1 MCGSYFGSRSQPSME
16 GGTVIPP
23 HGMVMQPFVMP
34 MMFYCAPAGFGS
46 LPQEAFTYSTS
57 HVKPDP
63 EEAPEETI
71 EKPHCESDA
80 DEVYYHLALA
90 YNNPDEWR
98 AVEDSLFIRATKL
111 PTIEKC
117 YSEKPEG
124 VYVPWG
130 AVAADCEGVLNKFP
144 LGFVHIG
151 LEQMQACTVAKGKPA
166 TRTCGLKVALR
177 ELRTYPNLIGFVCF
191 EDGRRCFLE
200 ADRKEENKK
209 ETKHRLENELLL
221 AILQCKQAQ
230 AQITFW

>member
-1 MCGSYFGSRSQPSME
+1 MCSRYFGSRSQSEME
-16 GGTVIPP
+16 SGTAIPQQ
-23 HGMVMQPFVMP
+23 GMVMQPFVMP
-34 MMFYCAPAGFGS
+34 MFYCAPAGFGS
-46 LPQEAFTYSTS
+46 LPQEAFTYSTA

-63 EEAPEETI
+63 ERAPEETI

-90 YNNPDEWR
+90 YNNPGEWR

-221 AILQCKQAQ
+221 AILHCKQAQ